1 MFCEKCGNQINP
13 GENFCGKCGE
23 RVVNN
28 QANPTPLPND
38 TSNSVNPTVM
48 PSANDNVNP
57 TLVGTPNVSTV
68 NQESTAVSNSTTLEQ
83 KPKNNNVILFVIIGV
98 LCALI
103 AYFGV
108 NLLFKKINSSGN
120 NKPSTT
126 KIVDKNHYDDNSS
139 TTTTTTTTTTMPV
152 TTKNSNSGN
161 VNLSDLFCNAFKIN
175 DTVIKLPAS
184 YDSFKALGFELPS
197 DKINNV
203 INPNSATTMTLTD
216 KNSNRLTVIFAN
228 TTSEIVKMVDSKIT
242 YITIKSST
250 SVKYTLP
257 GNLTFDA
264 TADQVRNTFKNYKP
278 IYDKAVVKGSDSIQY
293 RSDDGNRYRVDFNFY
308 NNKLNEVTIVYL
320 F

>member
-28 QANPTPLPND
+28 QASPTPLPND

-126 KIVDKNHYDDNSS
+126 KIVDKNHYDDNS
-139 TTTTTTTTTTMPV
+139 TTTTTTTMPV

-203 INPNSATTMTLTD
+203 INPNSATTVTLTD

-308 NNKLNEVTIVYL
+308 NNKLNEVSIVYL

>member
-1 MFCEKCGNQINP
+1 MFCKKCGNQINP

-28 QANPTPLPND
+28 QTSPSPLPND
-38 TSNSVNPTVM
+38 TSNGVNPTVM
-48 PSANDNVNP
+48 PSTNDSVKP

-68 NQESTAVSNSTTLEQ
+68 NQESTEVSNSTTLEQ
-83 KPKNNNVILFVIIGV
+83 KPKNNNVVLFVIIGV

-126 KIVDKNHYDDNSS
+126 KIVDKNHYDDNS

-203 INPNSATTMTLTD
+203 INPNSATTVTLTD
-216 KNSNRLTVIFAN
+216 KNSNRLIAIFAN
-228 TTSEIVKMVDSKIT
+228 TTSEIVKIVDSKIT

-308 NNKLNEVTIVYL
+308 NNKLYEVSIVYL

>member
-1 MFCEKCGNQINP
+1 MFCKKCGNQINP

-28 QANPTPLPND
+28 QTSPSPLPND

-48 PSANDNVNP
+48 PSTNESVNP

-68 NQESTAVSNSTTLEQ
+68 NQESAEVSNSTTLEQ
-83 KPKNNNVILFVIIGV
+83 KPKNNNVVLFVIIGV
-98 LCALI
+98 LCVLI
-103 AYFGV
+103 AYFGI
-108 NLLFKKINSSGN
+108 NLLFKKVNNNSN

-126 KIVDKNHYDDNSS
+126 KIVDKNNYDDNL
-139 TTTTTTTTTTMPV
+139 TTTTTTTPV
-152 TTKNSNSGN
+152 TTKNSNSDN

-203 INPNSATTMTLTD
+203 INPNSATTVTLTD
-216 KNSNRLTVIFAN
+216 KNSNRLVVVFVN
-228 TTSEIVKMVDSKIT
+228 TTSEIAKIIDSKIT

-250 SVKYTLP
+250 NIKYTLP

-264 TADQVRNTFKNYKP
+264 TADQIRNTFKNYKP
-278 IYDKAVVKGSDSIQY
+278 IYDKAVVEGADSIQY
-293 RSDDGNRYRVDFNFY
+293 RSDDVNRYRVDFSFY
-308 NNKLNEVTIVYL
+308 KNKLYEVSIVYL

>member
-1 MFCEKCGNQINP
+1 MFCKKCGNQINP

-28 QANPTPLPND
+28 QTSPSPLPND

-48 PSANDNVNP
+48 PSTNESVNP

-68 NQESTAVSNSTTLEQ
+68 NQESTEVSNSTTLEQ

-98 LCALI
+98 LCVLI
-103 AYFGV
+103 AYFGI
-108 NLLFKKINSSGN
+108 NLLFKKVNNSSN

-126 KIVDKNHYDDNSS
+126 KIVDKNNYDDNL
-139 TTTTTTTTTTMPV
+139 TTTTTTTPV
-152 TTKNSNSGN
+152 TTKNSNSDN

-203 INPNSATTMTLTD
+203 INPNSATTVTLTD
-216 KNSNRLTVIFAN
+216 KNSNRLVVVFVN
-228 TTSEIVKMVDSKIT
+228 TTSEIAKIIDSKIT

-250 SVKYTLP
+250 NIKYTLP

-264 TADQVRNTFKNYKP
+264 TADQIRNTFKNYKP
-278 IYDKAVVKGSDSIQY
+278 IYDKAVVEGADSIQY
-293 RSDDGNRYRVDFNFY
+293 RSDDVNRYRVDFSFY
-308 NNKLNEVTIVYL
+308 KNKLYEVSIVYL

>member
-23 RVVNN
+23 KVVNN
-28 QANPTPLPND
+28 QTSPTPLPND
-38 TSNSVNPTVM
+38 NSNSVNPTVM

-83 KPKNNNVILFVIIGV
+83 KPKNNNVVLFVIIGV

-108 NLLFKKINSSGN
+108 NLLFKKINSGSN

-126 KIVDKNHYDDNSS
+126 KIVDKNHYDDNS
-139 TTTTTTTTTTMPV
+139 TTTTTTTTMPV
-152 TTKNSNSGN
+152 TTKNNNSGN

-203 INPNSATTMTLTD
+203 INPNSATTVTLTD

-264 TADQVRNTFKNYKP
+264 TADQVRNAFKNYKP

>member
-28 QANPTPLPND
+28 QTSPTPLPND
-38 TSNSVNPTVM
+38 NSNS
-48 PSANDNVNP
+48 VNP

-126 KIVDKNHYDDNSS
+126 KIVDKNHYDDNST

-152 TTKNSNSGN
+152 TTKNNNSGN

-203 INPNSATTMTLTD
+203 INPNSATTVTLTD

-308 NNKLNEVTIVYL
+308 NNKLNEVSIVYL

>member
-1 MFCEKCGNQINP
+1 MFCKKCGNQINP

-28 QANPTPLPND
+28 QTSPSPLPND

-48 PSANDNVNP
+48 PSTNESVNP

-68 NQESTAVSNSTTLEQ
+68 NQESAEVSNSTTLEQ

-98 LCALI
+98 LCVLI
-103 AYFGV
+103 AYFGI
-108 NLLFKKINSSGN
+108 NLLFKKVNNSSN

-126 KIVDKNHYDDNSS
+126 KIVDKNNYDDNL
-139 TTTTTTTTTTMPV
+139 TTTTTTTPV
-152 TTKNSNSGN
+152 TTKNSNSDN

-203 INPNSATTMTLTD
+203 INPNSATTVTLTD
-216 KNSNRLTVIFAN
+216 KNSNRLVVVFVN
-228 TTSEIVKMVDSKIT
+228 TTSEIAKIIDSKIT

-250 SVKYTLP
+250 NIKYTLP

-264 TADQVRNTFKNYKP
+264 TADQIRNTFKNYKP
-278 IYDKAVVKGSDSIQY
+278 IYDKAVVEGADSIQY
-293 RSDDGNRYRVDFNFY
+293 RSDDVNRYRVDFSFY
-308 NNKLNEVTIVYL
+308 KNKLYEVSIVYL

>member
-1 MFCEKCGNQINP
+1 MFCKKCGNQINP

-28 QANPTPLPND
+28 QTSPSPLPNN

-48 PSANDNVNP
+48 PSTNESVNP

-68 NQESTAVSNSTTLEQ
+68 NQESTEVSNSTTLEQ
-83 KPKNNNVILFVIIGV
+83 KPKNNNVVLFVIIGV
-98 LCALI
+98 LCVLI
-103 AYFGV
+103 AYFGI
-108 NLLFKKINSSGN
+108 NLLFKKVNNSSN

-126 KIVDKNHYDDNSS
+126 KIVDKNNYDDNL
-139 TTTTTTTTTTMPV
+139 TTTTTTTPV
-152 TTKNSNSGN
+152 TTKNSNSDN

-203 INPNSATTMTLTD
+203 INPNSATTVTLTD
-216 KNSNRLTVIFAN
+216 KNSNRLVVVFVN
-228 TTSEIVKMVDSKIT
+228 TTSEIAKIIDSKIT

-250 SVKYTLP
+250 NIKYTLP

-264 TADQVRNTFKNYKP
+264 TADQIRNTFKNYKP
-278 IYDKAVVKGSDSIQY
+278 IYDKAVVEGADSIQY
-293 RSDDGNRYRVDFNFY
+293 RSDDVNRYRVDFSFY
-308 NNKLNEVTIVYL
+308 KNKLYEVSIVYL

>member
-1 MFCEKCGNQINP
+1 MFCKKCGNQINP

-28 QANPTPLPND
+28 QTSPSPLPND

-48 PSANDNVNP
+48 PSTNESVNP
-57 TLVGTPNVSTV
+57 TLVSTPNVSTV
-68 NQESTAVSNSTTLEQ
+68 NQESTEVSNSTTLEQ

-98 LCALI
+98 LCVLI
-103 AYFGV
+103 AYFGI
-108 NLLFKKINSSGN
+108 NLLFKKVNNNNSN
-120 NKPSTT
+120 NKPTTT
-126 KIVDKNHYDDNSS
+126 KIVDKNNYDDNL
-139 TTTTTTTTTTMPV
+139 TTTTTTTPA

-203 INPNSATTMTLTD
+203 INPNSATTVTLTD
-216 KNSNRLTVIFAN
+216 KNSNRLVVVFVN
-228 TTSEIVKMVDSKIT
+228 TTSEIAKIIDSKIT

-250 SVKYTLP
+250 SIKYTLP

-264 TADQVRNTFKNYKP
+264 TADQIRNTFKNYKP
-278 IYDKAVVKGSDSIQY
+278 IYDKAVVEGADSIQY
-293 RSDDGNRYRVDFNFY
+293 RSDDVNRYRVDFSFY
-308 NNKLNEVTIVYL
+308 NNKLYEVSIVYL

>member
-1 MFCEKCGNQINP
+1 MFCKKCGNQINP

-28 QANPTPLPND
+28 QTSPSPLPNN

-48 PSANDNVNP
+48 PSTNESVNP

-68 NQESTAVSNSTTLEQ
+68 NQESTEVSNSTTLEQ

-98 LCALI
+98 LCVLI
-103 AYFGV
+103 AYFGI
-108 NLLFKKINSSGN
+108 NLLFKKVNNNSN

-126 KIVDKNHYDDNSS
+126 KIVDKNNYDDNL
-139 TTTTTTTTTTMPV
+139 TTTTTTTPV
-152 TTKNSNSGN
+152 TTKNSTSDN

-203 INPNSATTMTLTD
+203 INPNSATTVTLTD
-216 KNSNRLTVIFAN
+216 KNSNRLVVVFVN
-228 TTSEIVKMVDSKIT
+228 TTSEIAKIIDSKIT

-250 SVKYTLP
+250 SIKYTLP

-264 TADQVRNTFKNYKP
+264 TADQIRNTFKNYKP
-278 IYDKAVVKGSDSIQY
+278 IYDKAVVEGADSIQY
-293 RSDDGNRYRVDFNFY
+293 RSDDVNRYRVDFSFY
-308 NNKLNEVTIVYL
+308 KNKLYEVSIVYL

>member
-126 KIVDKNHYDDNSS
+126 KIVDKNHYDDNST

-203 INPNSATTMTLTD
+203 INPNSATTVTLTD

-264 TADQVRNTFKNYKP
+264 TADQVRNTFK
-278 IYDKAVVKGSDSIQY
+278 
-293 RSDDGNRYRVDFNFY
+293 
-308 NNKLNEVTIVYL
+308 KLCSSFI
-320 F
+320 

>member
-1 MFCEKCGNQINP
+1 MFCKKCGNQINP

-23 RVVNN
+23 RIVNN
-28 QANPTPLPND
+28 QTSPSPLPND

-48 PSANDNVNP
+48 PSTNESVNP
-57 TLVGTPNVSTV
+57 TLVSTPNVSTV
-68 NQESTAVSNSTTLEQ
+68 NQESTEVSNSTTLEQ

-98 LCALI
+98 LCVLI
-103 AYFGV
+103 AYFGI
-108 NLLFKKINSSGN
+108 NLLFKKVNNNNSN
-120 NKPSTT
+120 NKPTTT
-126 KIVDKNHYDDNSS
+126 KIVDKNNYDDNL
-139 TTTTTTTTTTMPV
+139 TTTTTTTPV

-203 INPNSATTMTLTD
+203 INPNSATTVTLTD
-216 KNSNRLTVIFAN
+216 KNSNRLVVVFVN
-228 TTSEIVKMVDSKIT
+228 TTSEIAKIIDSKIT

-250 SVKYTLP
+250 SIKYTLP

-264 TADQVRNTFKNYKP
+264 TADQIRNTFKNYKP
-278 IYDKAVVKGSDSIQY
+278 IYDKAVVEGADSIQY
-293 RSDDGNRYRVDFNFY
+293 RSDDVNRYRVDFSFY
-308 NNKLNEVTIVYL
+308 NNKLYEVSIVYL

>member
-1 MFCEKCGNQINP
+1 MFCKKCGNQINP

-28 QANPTPLPND
+28 QTSPSPLPND

-48 PSANDNVNP
+48 PSTNESVNP
-57 TLVGTPNVSTV
+57 TLVSTPNVSTV
-68 NQESTAVSNSTTLEQ
+68 NQESTEVSNSTTLEQ

-98 LCALI
+98 LCVLI
-103 AYFGV
+103 AYFGI
-108 NLLFKKINSSGN
+108 NLLFKKVNNNSN

-126 KIVDKNHYDDNSS
+126 KIVDKNNYDDNL
-139 TTTTTTTTTTMPV
+139 TTTTTTTPV

-203 INPNSATTMTLTD
+203 INPNSATTVTLTD
-216 KNSNRLTVIFAN
+216 KNSNRLVVVFVN
-228 TTSEIVKMVDSKIT
+228 TTSEIAKIIDSKIT

-250 SVKYTLP
+250 SIKYTLP

-264 TADQVRNTFKNYKP
+264 TADQIRNTFKNYKP
-278 IYDKAVVKGSDSIQY
+278 IYDKAVVEGADSIQY
-293 RSDDGNRYRVDFNFY
+293 RSDDVNRYRVNFSFY
-308 NNKLNEVTIVYL
+308 NNKLYEVSIVYL

>member
-1 MFCEKCGNQINP
+1 MFCKKCGNQINP

-28 QANPTPLPND
+28 QTSPSPLPND

-48 PSANDNVNP
+48 PSTNESVNP

-68 NQESTAVSNSTTLEQ
+68 NQESAEVSNSTTLEQ

-98 LCALI
+98 LCVLI
-103 AYFGV
+103 AYFGI
-108 NLLFKKINSSGN
+108 NLLFKKVNNSSN

-126 KIVDKNHYDDNSS
+126 KIVDKNNYDDNL
-139 TTTTTTTTTTMPV
+139 TTTTTTTPV
-152 TTKNSNSGN
+152 TTKNSNSDN

-203 INPNSATTMTLTD
+203 INPNSATTVTLTD
-216 KNSNRLTVIFAN
+216 KNSNRLVVVFVN
-228 TTSEIVKMVDSKIT
+228 TTSEIAKIIDSKIT

-250 SVKYTLP
+250 SIKYTLP

-264 TADQVRNTFKNYKP
+264 TADQIRNTFKNYKP
-278 IYDKAVVKGSDSIQY
+278 IYDKAVVEGADSIQY
-293 RSDDGNRYRVDFNFY
+293 RSDDVNRYRVDFSFY
-308 NNKLNEVTIVYL
+308 KNKLYEVSIVYL

>member
-1 MFCEKCGNQINP
+1 MFCKKCGNQINP

-28 QANPTPLPND
+28 QTSPSPLPND

-48 PSANDNVNP
+48 PSTNESVNP
-57 TLVGTPNVSTV
+57 TLVSTPNVSTV
-68 NQESTAVSNSTTLEQ
+68 NQESTEVSNSTTLEQ
-83 KPKNNNVILFVIIGV
+83 KSKNNNVILFVIIGV
-98 LCALI
+98 LCVLI
-103 AYFGV
+103 AYFGI
-108 NLLFKKINSSGN
+108 NLLFKKVNNNSN

-126 KIVDKNHYDDNSS
+126 KIVDKNNYDDNL
-139 TTTTTTTTTTMPV
+139 TTTTTTTPV

-203 INPNSATTMTLTD
+203 INPNSATTVTLTD
-216 KNSNRLTVIFAN
+216 KNSNRLVVVFVN
-228 TTSEIVKMVDSKIT
+228 TTSEIAKIIDSKIT

-250 SVKYTLP
+250 SIKYTLP

-264 TADQVRNTFKNYKP
+264 TADQIRNTFKNYKP
-278 IYDKAVVKGSDSIQY
+278 IYDKAVVEGADSIQY
-293 RSDDGNRYRVDFNFY
+293 RSDDVNRYRVDFSFY
-308 NNKLNEVTIVYL
+308 NNKLYEVSIVYL

>member
-1 MFCEKCGNQINP
+1 MFCKKCGNQINP

-28 QANPTPLPND
+28 QTSPSPLPND

-48 PSANDNVNP
+48 PSTNESVNP
-57 TLVGTPNVSTV
+57 TLVSTPNVSTV
-68 NQESTAVSNSTTLEQ
+68 NQESTEVSNSTTLEQ

-98 LCALI
+98 LCVLI
-103 AYFGV
+103 AYFGI
-108 NLLFKKINSSGN
+108 NLLFKKVNNNSN

-126 KIVDKNHYDDNSS
+126 KIVDKNNYDDNL
-139 TTTTTTTTTTMPV
+139 TTTTTTTPV

-184 YDSFKALGFELPS
+184 YDSFKTLGFELPS

-203 INPNSATTMTLTD
+203 INPNSATTVTLTD
-216 KNSNRLTVIFAN
+216 KNSNRLVVVFVN
-228 TTSEIVKMVDSKIT
+228 TTSEIAKIIDSKIT

-250 SVKYTLP
+250 SIKYTLP

-264 TADQVRNTFKNYKP
+264 TADQIRNTFKNYKP
-278 IYDKAVVKGSDSIQY
+278 IYDKAVVEGADSIQY
-293 RSDDGNRYRVDFNFY
+293 RSDDVNRYRVDFSFY
-308 NNKLNEVTIVYL
+308 NNKLYEVSIVYL

>member
-1 MFCEKCGNQINP
+1 MFCKKCGNQINP

-28 QANPTPLPND
+28 QTSPSPLPND

-48 PSANDNVNP
+48 PSTNESVNP
-57 TLVGTPNVSTV
+57 TLVSTPNVSTV
-68 NQESTAVSNSTTLEQ
+68 NQESTEVSNSTTLEQ

-98 LCALI
+98 LCVLI
-103 AYFGV
+103 AYFGI
-108 NLLFKKINSSGN
+108 NLLFKKVNNNSN

-126 KIVDKNHYDDNSS
+126 KIVDKNNYDDNL
-139 TTTTTTTTTTMPV
+139 TTTTTTTPV

-203 INPNSATTMTLTD
+203 INPNSATTVTLTD
-216 KNSNRLTVIFAN
+216 KNSNRLVVVFVN
-228 TTSEIVKMVDSKIT
+228 TTSEIAKIIDSKIT
-242 YITIKSST
+242 YITIKSS
-250 SVKYTLP
+250 SSIKYTLP

-264 TADQVRNTFKNYKP
+264 TADQIRNTFKNYKP
-278 IYDKAVVKGSDSIQY
+278 IYDKAVVEGADSIQY
-293 RSDDGNRYRVDFNFY
+293 RSDDVNRYRVDFSFY
-308 NNKLNEVTIVYL
+308 NNKLYEVSIVYL

>member
-1 MFCEKCGNQINP
+1 MFCKKCGNQINP

-28 QANPTPLPND
+28 QTSPSPLPNN

-48 PSANDNVNP
+48 PSTNESVNP

-68 NQESTAVSNSTTLEQ
+68 NQESTEVSNSTTLEQ
-83 KPKNNNVILFVIIGV
+83 KPKNNNVVLFVIIGV
-98 LCALI
+98 LCVLI
-103 AYFGV
+103 AYFGI
-108 NLLFKKINSSGN
+108 NLLFKKVNNSSN

-126 KIVDKNHYDDNSS
+126 KIVNKNNYDDNL
-139 TTTTTTTTTTMPV
+139 TTTTTTTPV
-152 TTKNSNSGN
+152 TTKNSNSDN

-203 INPNSATTMTLTD
+203 INPNSATTVTLTD
-216 KNSNRLTVIFAN
+216 KNSNRLVVVFVN
-228 TTSEIVKMVDSKIT
+228 TTSEIAKIIDSKIT

-250 SVKYTLP
+250 SIKYTLP

-264 TADQVRNTFKNYKP
+264 TADQIRNTFKNYKP
-278 IYDKAVVKGSDSIQY
+278 IYDKAVVEGADSIQY
-293 RSDDGNRYRVDFNFY
+293 RSDDVNRYRVDFSFY
-308 NNKLNEVTIVYL
+308 KNKLYEVSIVYL

>member
-1 MFCEKCGNQINP
+1 MFCKKCGNQINP

-28 QANPTPLPND
+28 QTSPLPLPND

-48 PSANDNVNP
+48 PSTNESVNP
-57 TLVGTPNVSTV
+57 TLVSTPNVSTV
-68 NQESTAVSNSTTLEQ
+68 NQESTEVSNSTTLEQ

-98 LCALI
+98 LCVLI
-103 AYFGV
+103 AYFGI
-108 NLLFKKINSSGN
+108 NLLFKKVNNNSN

-126 KIVDKNHYDDNSS
+126 KIVDKNNYDDNL
-139 TTTTTTTTTTMPV
+139 TTTTTTTPV

-184 YDSFKALGFELPS
+184 YDSFKALGFELPN

-203 INPNSATTMTLTD
+203 INPNSATTVTLTD
-216 KNSNRLTVIFAN
+216 KNSNRLVVVFVN
-228 TTSEIVKMVDSKIT
+228 TTSEIAKIIDSKIT

-250 SVKYTLP
+250 SIKYTLP

-264 TADQVRNTFKNYKP
+264 TADQIRNTFKNYKP
-278 IYDKAVVKGSDSIQY
+278 IYDKAVIEGADSIQY
-293 RSDDGNRYRVDFNFY
+293 RSDDVNRYRVDFSFY
-308 NNKLNEVTIVYL
+308 NNKLYEVSIVYL

>member
-1 MFCEKCGNQINP
+1 MFCKKCGNQINP

-28 QANPTPLPND
+28 QTSPSPLPND

-48 PSANDNVNP
+48 PSTNESVNP

-68 NQESTAVSNSTTLEQ
+68 NQDSAEVSNSTTLEQ

-98 LCALI
+98 LCVLI
-103 AYFGV
+103 AYFGI
-108 NLLFKKINSSGN
+108 NLLFKKVNNSSN

-126 KIVDKNHYDDNSS
+126 KIVDKNNYDDNL
-139 TTTTTTTTTTMPV
+139 TTTTTTTPV
-152 TTKNSNSGN
+152 TTKNSNSDN

-203 INPNSATTMTLTD
+203 INPNSATTVTLTD
-216 KNSNRLTVIFAN
+216 KNSNRLVVVFVN
-228 TTSEIVKMVDSKIT
+228 TTSEIAKIIDSKIT

-250 SVKYTLP
+250 NIKYTLP

-264 TADQVRNTFKNYKP
+264 TADQIRNTFKNYKP
-278 IYDKAVVKGSDSIQY
+278 IYDKAVVEGADSIQY
-293 RSDDGNRYRVDFNFY
+293 RSDDVNRYRVDFSFY
-308 NNKLNEVTIVYL
+308 KNKLYEVSIVYL

>member
-1 MFCEKCGNQINP
+1 MFCKKCGNQINP

-28 QANPTPLPND
+28 QTSPSPLPND

-48 PSANDNVNP
+48 PSINESVNP
-57 TLVGTPNVSTV
+57 TLVSTPNVSTV
-68 NQESTAVSNSTTLEQ
+68 NQESTEVSNSTTLEQ
-83 KPKNNNVILFVIIGV
+83 KSKNNNVILFVIIGV
-98 LCALI
+98 LCVLI
-103 AYFGV
+103 AYFGI
-108 NLLFKKINSSGN
+108 NLLFKKVNNNSN

-126 KIVDKNHYDDNSS
+126 KIVDKNNYDDNL
-139 TTTTTTTTTTMPV
+139 TTTTTTTPV

-203 INPNSATTMTLTD
+203 INPNSATTVTLTD
-216 KNSNRLTVIFAN
+216 KNSNRLVVVFVN
-228 TTSEIVKMVDSKIT
+228 TTSEIAKIIDSKIT

-250 SVKYTLP
+250 SIKYTLP

-264 TADQVRNTFKNYKP
+264 TADQIRNTFKNYKP
-278 IYDKAVVKGSDSIQY
+278 IYDKAVVEGADSIQY
-293 RSDDGNRYRVDFNFY
+293 RSDDVNRYRVDFSFY
-308 NNKLNEVTIVYL
+308 NNKLYEVSIVYL

>member
-1 MFCEKCGNQINP
+1 MFCKKCGNQINP

-28 QANPTPLPND
+28 QTSPSPLPND

-48 PSANDNVNP
+48 PSTNESVNP
-57 TLVGTPNVSTV
+57 TLVSTPNVSTV
-68 NQESTAVSNSTTLEQ
+68 NQESTEVSNSTTLEQ

-98 LCALI
+98 LCVLI
-103 AYFGV
+103 AYFGI
-108 NLLFKKINSSGN
+108 NLLFKKVNNNSN

-126 KIVDKNHYDDNSS
+126 KIVDKNNYDDNL
-139 TTTTTTTTTTMPV
+139 TTTTTTTPV

-203 INPNSATTMTLTD
+203 INPNSATTVTLTD
-216 KNSNRLTVIFAN
+216 KNSNRLVVVFVN
-228 TTSEIVKMVDSKIT
+228 TTSEIAKIIDSKIT

-250 SVKYTLP
+250 SIKYTLP

-264 TADQVRNTFKNYKP
+264 TADQIRNAFKNYKP
-278 IYDKAVVKGSDSIQY
+278 IYDKAVVEGADSIQY
-293 RSDDGNRYRVDFNFY
+293 RSDDVNRYRVDFSFY
-308 NNKLNEVTIVYL
+308 NNKLYEVSIVYL

>member
-1 MFCEKCGNQINP
+1 MFCKKCGNQINP

-28 QANPTPLPND
+28 QTSPSPLPND

-48 PSANDNVNP
+48 PSTNESVNP

-68 NQESTAVSNSTTLEQ
+68 NQESAEVSNSTTLEQ
-83 KPKNNNVILFVIIGV
+83 KPKNNNVVLFVIIGV
-98 LCALI
+98 LCVLI
-103 AYFGV
+103 AYFGI
-108 NLLFKKINSSGN
+108 NLLFKKVNNNSN

-126 KIVDKNHYDDNSS
+126 KIVDKNNYDDNL
-139 TTTTTTTTTTMPV
+139 TTTTTTTPV
-152 TTKNSNSGN
+152 TTKNSNSDN

-203 INPNSATTMTLTD
+203 INPNSATTVTLTD
-216 KNSNRLTVIFAN
+216 KNSNRLVVVFVN
-228 TTSEIVKMVDSKIT
+228 TTSEIAKIIDSKIT

-250 SVKYTLP
+250 SIKYTLP

-264 TADQVRNTFKNYKP
+264 TADQIRNTFKNYKP
-278 IYDKAVVKGSDSIQY
+278 IYDKAVVEGADSIQY
-293 RSDDGNRYRVDFNFY
+293 RSDDVNRYRVDFSFY
-308 NNKLNEVTIVYL
+308 KNKLYEVSIVYL

>member
-28 QANPTPLPND
+28 QTSPTPLPID
-38 TSNSVNPTVM
+38 TSNSINPTVM

-126 KIVDKNHYDDNSS
+126 KIVDKNHYDDNS
-139 TTTTTTTTTTMPV
+139 TTTTTTTMPV
-152 TTKNSNSGN
+152 TTKNNNSGN

-203 INPNSATTMTLTD
+203 INPNSATTVTLTD

>member
-38 TSNSVNPTVM
+38 NSNSVNPTVM

-108 NLLFKKINSSGN
+108 NLLFKKINSGSN

-126 KIVDKNHYDDNSS
+126 KIVDKNHYDDNST

-184 YDSFKALGFELPS
+184 YDSFKALGFQLPS

-203 INPNSATTMTLTD
+203 INPNSATTVTLTD

-228 TTSEIVKMVDSKIT
+228 TTSEIVKIVDSKIT

-293 RSDDGNRYRVDFNFY
+293 RSDDGNRYRVDFSFY
-308 NNKLNEVTIVYL
+308 NNKLYEVSIVYL

>member
-1 MFCEKCGNQINP
+1 MFCKKCGNQINP

-28 QANPTPLPND
+28 QTSPSPLPND

-48 PSANDNVNP
+48 PS
-57 TLVGTPNVSTV
+57 TTV
-68 NQESTAVSNSTTLEQ
+68 NQESTEVSNSTTLEQ

-98 LCALI
+98 LCVLI
-103 AYFGV
+103 AYFGI
-108 NLLFKKINSSGN
+108 NLLFKKVNNNSN

-126 KIVDKNHYDDNSS
+126 KIVDKNNYDDNL
-139 TTTTTTTTTTMPV
+139 TTTTTTTPV

-203 INPNSATTMTLTD
+203 INPNSATTVTLTD
-216 KNSNRLTVIFAN
+216 KNSNRLVVVFVN
-228 TTSEIVKMVDSKIT
+228 TTSEIAKIIDSKIT

-250 SVKYTLP
+250 SIKYTLP

-264 TADQVRNTFKNYKP
+264 TADQIRNTFKNYKP
-278 IYDKAVVKGSDSIQY
+278 IYDKAVVEGADSIQY
-293 RSDDGNRYRVDFNFY
+293 RSDDVNRYRVDFSFY
-308 NNKLNEVTIVYL
+308 NNKLYEVSIVYL

>member
-1 MFCEKCGNQINP
+1 MFCKKCGNQINP

-28 QANPTPLPND
+28 QTSPSPLPND

-48 PSANDNVNP
+48 PSTNESVNP

-68 NQESTAVSNSTTLEQ
+68 NQESTEVSNSTTLEQ

-98 LCALI
+98 LCVLI
-103 AYFGV
+103 AYFGI
-108 NLLFKKINSSGN
+108 NLLFKKVNNNSN

-126 KIVDKNHYDDNSS
+126 KIVDKNNYDDNL
-139 TTTTTTTTTTMPV
+139 TTTTTTTPV
-152 TTKNSNSGN
+152 TTKNSTSGN

-203 INPNSATTMTLTD
+203 INPNSATTVTLTD
-216 KNSNRLTVIFAN
+216 KNSNRLVVVFVN
-228 TTSEIVKMVDSKIT
+228 TTSEIAKIIDSKIT

-250 SVKYTLP
+250 SIKYTLP

-264 TADQVRNTFKNYKP
+264 TADQIRNTFKNYKP
-278 IYDKAVVKGSDSIQY
+278 IYDKAVVEGADSIQY
-293 RSDDGNRYRVDFNFY
+293 RSDDVNRYRVDFSFY
-308 NNKLNEVTIVYL
+308 KNKLYEVSIVYL

>member
-1 MFCEKCGNQINP
+1 MFCKKCGNQINP

-28 QANPTPLPND
+28 QTSPSPLPND

-48 PSANDNVNP
+48 PSTNESVNP
-57 TLVGTPNVSTV
+57 TLVSTPNVSTV
-68 NQESTAVSNSTTLEQ
+68 NQESTEVSNSTTLEQ

-98 LCALI
+98 LCVLI
-103 AYFGV
+103 AYFGI
-108 NLLFKKINSSGN
+108 NLLFKKVNNNNSN
-120 NKPSTT
+120 NKPTTT
-126 KIVDKNHYDDNSS
+126 KIVDKNNYDDNL
-139 TTTTTTTTTTMPV
+139 TTTTTTTPV

-203 INPNSATTMTLTD
+203 INPNSATTVTLTD
-216 KNSNRLTVIFAN
+216 KNSNRLVVVFVN
-228 TTSEIVKMVDSKIT
+228 TTSEIVKIIDSKIT

-250 SVKYTLP
+250 SIKYTLP

-264 TADQVRNTFKNYKP
+264 TADQIRNTFKNYKP
-278 IYDKAVVKGSDSIQY
+278 IYDKAVVEGADSIQY
-293 RSDDGNRYRVDFNFY
+293 RSDDVNRYRVDFSFY
-308 NNKLNEVTIVYL
+308 NNKLYEVSIVYL

>member
-126 KIVDKNHYDDNSS
+126 KIVDKNHYDDNST

-203 INPNSATTMTLTD
+203 INPNSATTVTLTD

>member
-28 QANPTPLPND
+28 QASPTPLPND
-38 TSNSVNPTVM
+38 TSNNVNPTVM

-108 NLLFKKINSSGN
+108 NLLFKKISSGSN

-126 KIVDKNHYDDNSS
+126 KIVDKNHYDDNST

-203 INPNSATTMTLTD
+203 INPNSATTVTLTD

-308 NNKLNEVTIVYL
+308 NNKLNEVSIVYL

>member
-1 MFCEKCGNQINP
+1 MFCKKCGNQINP

-28 QANPTPLPND
+28 QTSPSPLPND

-48 PSANDNVNP
+48 PSTNESVNP
-57 TLVGTPNVSTV
+57 TLVSTPNVSTV
-68 NQESTAVSNSTTLEQ
+68 NQESTEVSNSTTLEQ

-98 LCALI
+98 LCVLI
-103 AYFGV
+103 AYFGI
-108 NLLFKKINSSGN
+108 NLLFKKVNNNNSN
-120 NKPSTT
+120 NKPTTT
-126 KIVDKNHYDDNSS
+126 KIVDKNNYDDNL
-139 TTTTTTTTTTMPV
+139 TTTTTTTPV

-203 INPNSATTMTLTD
+203 INPNSATTVTLTD
-216 KNSNRLTVIFAN
+216 KNSNRLVVVFVN
-228 TTSEIVKMVDSKIT
+228 TTSEIAKIIDSKIT

-250 SVKYTLP
+250 SIKYTLP

-264 TADQVRNTFKNYKP
+264 TADQIRNTFKNYKP
-278 IYDKAVVKGSDSIQY
+278 IYDKAVVEGADSIQY
-293 RSDDGNRYRVDFNFY
+293 RSDDVNRYRVDFSFY
-308 NNKLNEVTIVYL
+308 NNKLYEVSIVYL